1 MTLPDVTWSKCFRS
15 VGRISIHHVD
25 LSADD
30 RREAAA
36 LTWLD
41 AAERRRT
48 AQQRTARQRREFALC
63 RSALRWLL
71 CRQLPCTNSQLAF
84 VARPHGKPFAV
95 VDGNV
100 HPLGFNV
107 SHSGQHGLVAVA
119 EGGQLGVD
127 VEERRQRPNISGM
140 AARMFA
146 PEERETLARAP
157 ADRRLSLFYRFWTMR
172 EAVVK
177 ALGSGLT
184 LEPSAFTLPLAL
196 RCGADS
202 GLVMLGGPPRTRWR
216 VFDLGTA
223 HFAAALSCDQHLDS
237 SAALSCYQ
245 QPASLDNF
253 SKDGCRISAI
263 PVAISLPAAP
273 SRTGRQGAAA
283 DAGVHGAQHP

>member
-1 MTLPDVTWSKCFRS
+1 MTLPDVTWSKYFRS
-15 VGRISIHHVD
+15 VGRTSIHHVD
-25 LSADD
+25 LSAADTC
-30 RREAAA
+30 EVAA
-36 LTWLD
+36 LAWLD
-41 AAERRRT
+41 APERRRADQQHT
-48 AQQRTARQRREFALC
+48 AGQRREFALC

-71 CRQLPCTNSQLAF
+71 CRQLRCTNNQLAF
-84 VARPHGKPFAV
+84 ASRPQGKPFAM
-95 VDGNV
+95 VDGND

-107 SHSGQHGLVAVA
+107 SHSGKHGLVAVA

-127 VEERRQRPNISGM
+127 VEERRQRADITAM

-146 PEERETLARAP
+146 AEERETLARAP
-157 ADRRLSLFYRFWTMR
+157 VDRRLSIFYRFWTMR

-196 RCGADS
+196 RRGADS

-237 SAALSCYQ
+237 SAALNCCQ
-245 QPASLDNF
+245 QPASLETLAT
-253 SKDGCRISAI
+253 DGCRTS
-263 PVAISLPAAP
+263 SLPAAP
-273 SRTGRQGAAA
+273 SGA
-283 DAGVHGAQHP
+283 